1 MQAYFSTEKLSVP
14 LQSKLQIFST
24 MKTKIFDKLKQGYAS
39 LGLGDEFFQAHAEA
53 LANLGLVTDENID
66 SVVGAQK
73 SFLESVQKSNDKRV
87 TDAVSKA
94 NKTATEKQTAAEK
107 AAKEK
112 EDALQKQIDELKK
125 QLEKQPEPP
134 TPPTPTKDDEIDE
147 KIKAANAETA
157 KLIAS
162 MQEQLKAMQEEGVK
176 SKADIEKLQNEKA
189 ELERKQAAAAR
200 QAMILAKAKELNI
213 PQSRI
218 DEGFVIAED
227 ADDKAIG
234 DYLTKVAANIKNN
247 SLPTNP
253 HFSMQGKEVTQQDA
267 DDIAGKIVP

>member
-1 MQAYFSTEKLSVP
+1 M
-14 LQSKLQIFST
+14 QSKLQIFST
-24 MKTKIFDKLKQGYAS
+24 MKTKIFEKLKQGYAS
-39 LGLGDEFFQAHAEA
+39 LGLGDEFLQAHAEA

-125 QLEKQPEPP
+125 QLEEGKNPPTPP

-218 DEGFVIAED
+218 DEGFVIAEE
-227 ADDKAIG
+227 ADEKAIG
-234 DYLTKVAANIKNN
+234 DYLTKVAANIKIN